1 MLELGLV
8 AALGF
13 LGSFGH
19 CVGMCGPIT
28 VAFSLASSSADSN
41 ESTAADSG
49 PSRLQHFWFHLCL
62 NLGRLTSYMLVG
74 AAIGGLGS
82 VLVAGGQMAGVGSG
96 LRRGMALLTGALL
109 IAIALRQ
116 LAPNLLP
123 RSPFWHPLRGV
134 LHERLQRVMATT
146 SQSQQWWTPFL
157 LGLAWGLIPCG
168 FLYTAQIKAAE
179 TSSLSSGA
187 ATMAAFGLGTLPMM
201 VGLGTYSAC
210 LSQDRTS
217 QLFRL
222 GGWITLIIGV
232 LTLLRTGD
240 LMVDYAG
247 HLSLLCLALALIARP
262 IGKLWIYPLRFRR
275 LLGVAGGVL
284 ALAHTIHMLEHSWN
298 WNPVAVRFMLPQHQY
313 GMVAGAIALLL
324 LLPLTFTSTDA
335 AQKRL
340 GSAWRSLHLLSIP
353 ALLLGGGHAIMA
365 GSSYLGSLQ
374 MQGQPLLHSGLLAGG
389 LLLVLAVRSPQCWQL
404 LHLKRWYVPAR
415 KASSLKS
422 PQQPS
427 SHCH

>member
-1 MLELGLV
+1 
-8 AALGF
+8 
-13 LGSFGH
+13 
-19 CVGMCGPIT
+19 
-28 VAFSLASSSADSN
+28 
-41 ESTAADSG
+41 
-49 PSRLQHFWFHLCL
+49 
-62 NLGRLTSYMLVG
+62 
-74 AAIGGLGS
+74 
-82 VLVAGGQMAGVGSG
+82 
-96 LRRGMALLTGALL
+96 LLTGTLL

-116 LAPNLLP
+116 LAPTLLP
-123 RSPFWHPLRGV
+123 PSPFWHPFRGA
-134 LHERLQRVMATT
+134 LHERLQRVMTAAA
-146 SQSQQWWTPFL
+146 QSYQWWTPFL

-187 ATMAAFGLGTLPMM
+187 ATMGAFGLGTLPMM
-201 VGLGTYSAC
+201 VGLGTYSAW

-222 GGWITLIIGV
+222 GSWITLLIGV
-232 LTLLRTGD
+232 LTLMRTGD

-247 HLSLLCLALALIARP
+247 HLSLLCLALTLIARP
-262 IGKLWIYPLRFRR
+262 ISKLWIYPLRFRR

-284 ALAHTIHMLEHSWN
+284 ALAHTVHMFEHSWN
-298 WNPVAVRFMLPQHQY
+298 WNPAAVRFMLPQHQY